1 METIND
7 TNIHVEQYKVRNVE
21 SAPTFNFA
29 MSSMLRIQAS
39 GTKRVA
45 NSLLCL
51 MLIPGKNVIA
61 VLVVFSKAVL
71 FDAKLSVY

>member
-1 METIND
+1 MA
-7 TNIHVEQYKVRNVE
+7 

-61 VLVVFSKAVL
+61 VLVVFSKAVFLKPSLAYTKALYLLLVRLPL
-71 FDAKLSVY
+71 FGA